1 MRVRD
6 CSVAD
11 VEAACV
17 RGEILRTHVMRPT
30 WHFVAAADLRWLL
43 RLTGPRVLTK
53 SAGRHRELGLD
64 GDTLARAADT
74 LGRTLADGE
83 PRTRD
88 ELAAVL
94 AATGIHATGPRLA
107 HAVMH
112 AELEGVLCS
121 GARRG
126 RQHTYLALDGRAP
139 AAPGRSREDDVA
151 ELVLR
156 YFTSHGPATFRDF
169 AWWSG
174 LTIADARTGVAA
186 AGDRLAAEE
195 AQDGTLWI
203 AAGAPVTGS
212 AAVLGRLS
220 AGDVRR
226 DARRLPRPA
235 LRPRRPA
242 AQRRASAAPHRHRRR
257 AVGRWTRRAARG
269 KVTIEAALFT
279 PPSPRQSAALYRA
292 VDRFS
297 AFVTVPATLELR
309 AS

>member
-1 MRVRD
+1 M
-6 CSVAD
+6 
-11 VEAACV
+11 
-17 RGEILRTHVMRPT
+17 
-30 WHFVAAADLRWLL
+30 
-43 RLTGPRVLTK
+43 LTK

-74 LGRTLADGE
+74 LGRTLADGA

-156 YFTSHGPATFRDF
+156 YVTSHGPATFRDF

-212 AAVLGRLS
+212 PPRSSGAFLLGTFDETLVAYRDLRF
-220 AGDVRR
+220 VRADR
-226 DARRLPRPA
+226 QPSDALLPRPIVIDG
-235 LRPRRPA
+235 
-242 AQRRASAAPHRHRRR
+242 R